1 MRRRR
6 SVQHGDNEVGES
18 ACAKHGGERG
28 RRGAGG
34 FRDHPSN
41 GENARKEST
50 GSNAGIRLARSW
62 QQQSVTSPRS
72 P

>member
-41 GENARKEST
+41 GGDARKEST
-50 GSNAGIRLARSW
+50 GTRERSPGTFVAAAA
-62 QQQSVTSPRS
+62 VTSQRS
-72 P
+72 R